1 MHISILT
8 LSIGALVLPLA
19 LPVHAQSMHPT
30 PNTAVPA
37 YVTAAINDPA
47 RAEDSVDKAIR
58 MDAKQLT
65 DILVFTGIKPGDTVV
80 ELVPGSGYWTRLF
93 SQMVKPK
100 GTVYTVWPEQMLKY
114 SSKSLQEWKTLSASG
129 HYGDVHVLEQDAQTV
144 AAPAKAD
151 VVFTADNYHDYHNM
165 KGVDMAKFDK
175 SVFDA
180 LKPGGVFI
188 VIDHAA
194 PAGSGTSDTDTLH
207 RIDPAAVKK
216 ELESAGFVFAGS
228 SDALHNPKD
237 PLNNKIFDKSIR
249 GQTDQFV
256 FRFRKPM

>member
-19 LPVHAQSMHPT
+19 LPVHAQSMQSMA
-30 PNTAVPA
+30 NTAAPA
-37 YVTAAINDPA
+37 YITAAINDPA
-47 RAEDSVDKAIR
+47 RKADSVDKAVR
-58 MDAKQLT
+58 MDAKQLA
-65 DILVFTGIKPGDTVV
+65 DILAFTGVKPGDTVV

-100 GTVYTVWPEQMLKY
+100 GTVYTIWPEEMLKY
-114 SSKSLQEWKTLSASG
+114 SSKSLQEWKTLAATA
-129 HYGDVHVLEQDAQTV
+129 HYADVHALEQSAQTV
-144 AAPAKAD
+144 TAPAKAD

-165 KGVDMAKFDK
+165 KGVDIAKFNK

-207 RIDPAAVKK
+207 RIDPAAAKK

-228 SDALHNPKD
+228 SSALHNPKD
-237 PLNNKIFDKSIR
+237 PLNVPVFDKSIR
-249 GQTDQFV
+249 GHTDQFV
-256 FRFRKPM
+256 LRFRKPS